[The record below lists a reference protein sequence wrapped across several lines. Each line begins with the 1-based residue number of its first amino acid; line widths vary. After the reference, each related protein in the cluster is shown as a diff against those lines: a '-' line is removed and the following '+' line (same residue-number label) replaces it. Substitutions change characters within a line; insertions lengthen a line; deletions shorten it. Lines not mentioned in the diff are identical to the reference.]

1 MLSIPERRGRA
12 DHGSQETQALPAMRP
27 SRASHAIALGIVSL
41 TLACQPSDS
50 AVSTELVQSRT
61 QRGDTAVVRTISGS
75 TWGDSAVLERDLTI
89 GVEDGDE
96 RYMFGSINAI
106 AVDASGRLL
115 VLDGQA
121 RSVRVY
127 DSTGAHLADWGRDGA
142 GPGEFRSPDAGL
154 AVLSNGDVVVRDPGN
169 ARMQKFSPDG
179 TPRDTWSVI
188 SGQWRS
194 REPLFVNGDT
204 LLTLQPSREITDIN
218 NVSMALV
225 RIAPNG
231 AVIDTL
237 ALPVQGAERE
247 QVTARRGNNNASL
260 PVPWTTSS
268 QWTWH
273 PRGYFVSGNS
283 DAYRITLQQ
292 PQRVLQIERD
302 VLAQRVADNERAQET
317 ERVTAG
323 MRWLDS
329 SWTWNGAPIPD
340 TKPAFEQLF
349 AARDGRVWVLRAG
362 AAVERATP
370 ETDDNGV
377 VLRYTE
383 RRTFDVFEEDG
394 TFLGSVAVPDEFG
407 ARPAP
412 VFARNA
418 VWAVVQGANGEPQVA
433 RFRLVGVN

>member
-1 MLSIPERRGRA
+1 M
-12 DHGSQETQALPAMRP
+12 
-27 SRASHAIALGIVSL
+27 
-41 TLACQPSDS
+41 
-50 AVSTELVQSRT
+50 
-61 QRGDTAVVRTISGS
+61 
-75 TWGDSAVLERDLTI
+75 
-89 GVEDGDE
+89 
-96 RYMFGSINAI
+96 
-106 AVDASGRLL
+106 
-115 VLDGQA
+115 
-121 RSVRVY
+121 
-127 DSTGAHLADWGRDGA
+127 
-142 GPGEFRSPDAGL
+142 
-154 AVLSNGDVVVRDPGN
+154 
-169 ARMQKFSPDG
+169 
-179 TPRDTWSVI
+179 
-188 SGQWRS
+188 
-194 REPLFVNGDT
+194 
-204 LLTLQPSREITDIN
+204 LTLQPSREITDIN

-237 ALPVQGAERE
+237 ALPVQDAARE

-260 PVPWTTSS
+260 PVPWTTTS

-292 PQRVLQIERD
+292 PQRLLRIERD
-302 VLAQRVADNERAQET
+302 VPSERVADNERAQET

-329 SWTWNGAPIPD
+329 SWTWNGVPIPA

-349 AARDGRVWVLRAG
+349 AATDGRVWVLRAG

-394 TFLGSVAVPDEFG
+394 TFLGTVAVPEEFG
-407 ARPAP
+407 TRPAP
-412 VFARNA
+412 VFTRNA

-433 RFRLVGVN
+433 RFRLVGGN